1 VYYPKYYPLLGLQY
15 YMLAKL
21 YWYFEDSKNSLFYL
35 KKSYDILILMFD
47 KNSNTLIQILD
58 LFHLIQSFKKI

>member
-1 VYYPKYYPLLGLQY
+1 
-15 YMLAKL
+15 MLAKL